1 MSGEKVSVILPVY
14 NRLHSLGDAIGSV
27 LSQSYRNL
35 ELIVVDDA
43 STVDLAEVIEGFD
56 DPRITFIRRARNGGA
71 SAARNTGL
79 EAATGAFIAF
89 QDSDDIWL
97 PGKLARQVE
106 ALVASPADTG
116 VITGPKIGYVD
127 AKHKRT
133 AKSYV
138 VLAPDPADAPGSLA
152 EQSALYLTTN
162 RISLQNALFRRDCF
176 PMPWFDPR
184 VRANAD
190 WAFTVRLAQ
199 ETFIKEL
206 PDPVV
211 LGFESPDS
219 VSTNSR
225 NKAIGLVRILKQ
237 NRAVYARH
245 PAHYA
250 ENLWTLGRYLTRNR
264 KPGFGRKFCLEALR
278 RRPQILLSVLRR
290 QVGLQISRRLGLSGS

>member
-27 LSQSYRNL
+27 LSQSYQNL

-43 STVDLAEVIEGFD
+43 STVDLTAVIDAID
-56 DPRITFIRRARNGGA
+56 DPRISFIRRPQNGGA

-79 EAATGAFIAF
+79 EAATGDFIAF

-106 ALVASPADTG
+106 ALCNSSDDVG

-127 AKHKRT
+127 ALHKRV

-138 VLAPDPADAPGSLA
+138 VLAPDPGTAPTNREDQA
-152 EQSALYLTTN
+152 ALYLTTN
-162 RISLQNALFRRDCF
+162 RISLQNALFRRNCF

-199 ETFIKEL
+199 ATMIKEL
-206 PDPVV
+206 PEPVV

-225 NKAIGLVRILKQ
+225 NKAIGLIRILKQ
-237 NRAVYARH
+237 NREIYASH
-245 PAHYA
+245 PVQYA
-250 ENLWTLGRYLTRNR
+250 ENLWTLGRYLTQNR
-264 KPGFGRKFCLEALR
+264 KPGFGRRFCLEALR
-278 RRPQILLSVLRR
+278 RRPQILLSVVR
-290 QVGLQISRRLGLSGS
+290 RRLGFSGA